1 MRPWT
6 KAIAVRLENM
16 GWFPEL
22 DMVRDSVKEVREK
35 QLRETPDSDL
45 GLGDGGTS
53 FQTGGYR

>member
-1 MRPWT
+1 
-6 KAIAVRLENM
+6 M